1 MSRMNPIL
9 RDLISHQ
16 FWADSTL
23 WDAIAAHQPARDDR
37 TVRDRLHHIH
47 LVQRVFMWG
56 VRQDGT
62 QFALT
67 KADDFETFEDLR
79 AYAAGSHDE
88 VRQMLATITDA
99 RLEEPITVPWFRDPP
114 LTISVTEALTQSTM
128 HSHHHRGQ
136 NATRLRELGGV
147 PPSTD
152 LIVWYWKGRPS
163 SSL

>member
-9 RDLISHQ
+9 RDMFLHQ
-16 FWADSTL
+16 FWADEML
-23 WDAIAAHQPARDDR
+23 WNAIGAHEPARRDKAIH
-37 TVRDRLHHIH
+37 DRLHHIH
-47 LVQRVFMWG
+47 MVQRVFMWG
-56 VRQDGT
+56 VRRDGT
-62 QFALT
+62 PFAPT
-67 KADDFETFEDLR
+67 KPEDFATFDDLR
-79 AYAAGSHDE
+79 AYAQGSHAE
-88 VRQMLATITDA
+88 IRQMLDTVTEA
-99 RLEEPITVPWFRDPP
+99 RLADPITIPWFRDPP

-163 SSL
+163 ANS